1 MREDVEEARR
11 RWDAAGQRSDL
22 LIRAGLPLSEA
33 EHAAAA
39 LADELPAS
47 TRAFIER
54 SGRSARLRQQLTA
67 AAALVFLALAVAAG
81 FLGFVAQ
88 TQKLKA
94 QQAAEEAEQQRAQ
107 AESARGQAEAQR
119 QQAESARK
127 VADQQRQQAE
137 TARQLADLQRQQ
149 AEMRLAAADELLDSN
164 GKIEELRQCLAST
177 ARIAV
182 LPPPPASREF
192 FVGRW
197 HVDQGGG
204 SSDVDWRDNGTCET
218 RNIFADGTHPLDL
231 KADVCTWQFEKVADD
246 RFVVAFQ
253 STKLGDNYPRRL
265 SFKIVSPVRIRNT
278 ELNYDAFR
286 VVCPAQELEGHQK
299 ELENRQRRA
308 AADLGNLTNQ
318 RDLATSHIGMGDVL
332 AAQGRH
338 QAALEHYVRGS
349 EIRRNLA
356 VADPANRAWQHDL
369 AFSYDRIGRAHQI
382 LGESAEALAAYQ
394 QSVLIRQ
401 RLADANRANAQ
412 LQSELEIGR
421 AHV

>member
-1 MREDVEEARR
+1 
-11 RWDAAGQRSDL
+11 
-22 LIRAGLPLSEA
+22 
-33 EHAAAA
+33 
-39 LADELPAS
+39 
-47 TRAFIER
+47 
-54 SGRSARLRQQLTA
+54 
-67 AAALVFLALAVAAG
+67 
-81 FLGFVAQ
+81 
-88 TQKLKA
+88 
-94 QQAAEEAEQQRAQ
+94 
-107 AESARGQAEAQR
+107 
-119 QQAESARK
+119 
-127 VADQQRQQAE
+127 
-137 TARQLADLQRQQ
+137 QRQQ

-177 ARIAV
+177 ARTAV

-218 RNIFADGTHPLDL
+218 RNIFPDGTHPLDL

-308 AADLGNLTNQ
+308 AAGPGNLPNQ
-318 RDLATSHIGMGDVL
+318 RD
-332 AAQGRH
+332 
-338 QAALEHYVRGS
+338 
-349 EIRRNLA
+349 
-356 VADPANRAWQHDL
+356 
-369 AFSYDRIGRAHQI
+369 
-382 LGESAEALAAYQ
+382 
-394 QSVLIRQ
+394 
-401 RLADANRANAQ
+401 
-412 LQSELEIGR
+412 
-421 AHV
+421 